1 MAKLVSQV
9 YGEALFGL
17 ALEKNCLAQYEEEL
31 SGVAQVLKEYPEYQ
45 AILEHPQLDENEK
58 IQVFDNVF
66 AGRICD
72 EICGFF
78 HILLE
83 KGRFS
88 HLEAIRAYFADRK
101 REHEKTGVAY
111 VTSAVELSAAQ
122 KDRIRE
128 KLLSTT
134 DYVSMQ
140 VNYTTDADLIGGL
153 LIRIGDRVV
162 DSSIRTRLEDM
173 KRNLMKVQL

>member
-9 YGEALFGL
+9 YGEALFSL

-31 SGVAQVLKEYPEYQ
+31 TGIAQVLAEYPDYL
-45 AILEHPQLDENEK
+45 AILNHPKLDEKEK

-66 AGRICD
+66 AGRIC
-72 EICGFF
+72 EEMCGFF

-88 HLEAIRAYFADRK
+88 QLNAIRDYFGERK
-101 REHEKTGVAY
+101 REHEKIGTAY

-122 KDRIRE
+122 QEKIRE
-128 KLLSTT
+128 KLLATT
-134 DYVSMQ
+134 EFVSMQ
-140 VNYTTDADLIGGL
+140 MNFNTDPGLIGGIV
-153 LIRIGDRVV
+153 IRIGDRVV

>member
-9 YGEALFGL
+9 YGEALFSL
-17 ALEKNCLAQYEEEL
+17 ALEKNVLAQYEEEL
-31 SGVAQVLKEYPEYQ
+31 DAIAQVLAEYPDYL

-66 AGRICD
+66 AGRIC
-72 EICGFF
+72 EEMCGFF

-88 HLEAIRAYFADRK
+88 QLNAIREYFSDKK
-101 REHEKTGVAY
+101 RVHEKIGVAY
-111 VTSAVELSAAQ
+111 VTSAAELSEAQ
-122 KDRIRE
+122 KEKIRE
-128 KLLSTT
+128 KLLATT
-134 DYVSMQ
+134 EFVTMQ
-140 VNYTTDADLIGGL
+140 MNYAVDPALIGGL
-153 LIRIGDRVV
+153 VIRIGDRVV
-162 DSSIRTRLEDM
+162 DSSIATRLEDM